1 MSSLSFIVEED
12 HHIVLKGD
20 MTFVTVGDA
29 LQESY
34 NYFLGDEGLR
44 VDLRGV
50 RRVDSA
56 GLALLIE
63 WLRRMRGEQR
73 EVQFMNFPDR
83 LEGLA
88 QVSGVGEILND
99 ITCT

>member
-34 NYFLGDEGLR
+34 NYFSGDERLR

-83 LEGLA
+83 LEGRA